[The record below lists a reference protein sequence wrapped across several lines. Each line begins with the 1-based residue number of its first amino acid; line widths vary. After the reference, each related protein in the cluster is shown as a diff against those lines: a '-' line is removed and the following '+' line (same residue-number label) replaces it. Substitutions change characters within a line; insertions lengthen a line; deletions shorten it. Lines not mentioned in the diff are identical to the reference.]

1 MKLDSLTCVQIL
13 QRHMPGGWFGED
25 RDGHPVWYDHI
36 DLDCRGEGGGE
47 NRGGGD
53 QEGGEREGIV
63 EREGEGEERGEGG
76 EREERLSVSVL
87 LH

>member
-47 NRGGGD
+47 KRGGG
-53 QEGGEREGIV
+53 
-63 EREGEGEERGEGG
+63 
-76 EREERLSVSVL
+76 
-87 LH
+87 

>member
-47 NRGGGD
+47 KREGGRVIERRGKRGDSGEGRGG
-53 QEGGEREGIV
+53 
-63 EREGEGEERGEGG
+63 
-76 EREERLSVSVL
+76 
-87 LH
+87 